1 MLLLVPGISNLRN
14 RNERNLNLEIMTYN
28 IRYASDQAD
37 IHNWNIRRDGI
48 LKSFSGIDIAGLQ
61 EVLPVQIE
69 YLRSNL
75 PDYGLIYRSREKDPD
90 EGEGVPLFYRKD
102 KFLLLDSGIFWLSDT
117 PEIPGS
123 NTWEAA
129 CNRIATW
136 GKFENKSGNQEFFVF
151 NTHLDHISQYARE
164 KSVHLILKRISELAS
179 EYPVILMGDF
189 NVEDDNT
196 VYQMIRG
203 NQLTDTYR
211 DIHHQADST
220 DLTFHG
226 WRNVIGLTRI
236 DYIFV
241 SGHFITRSSEV
252 IRRKI
257 NGQFPSDHLPVVSK
271 IEF

>member
-14 RNERNLNLEIMTYN
+14 RNEKNLNLEIMTYN
-28 IRYASDQAD
+28 IRYASDQPD
-37 IHNWNIRRDGI
+37 VHNWNIRRDGI

-61 EVLPVQIE
+61 EVLPVQVE

-75 PDYGLIYRSREKDPD
+75 PDYGLIYRSREKEPD

-136 GKFENKSGNQEFFVF
+136 GKFENISDNQKFFVF
-151 NTHLDHISQYARE
+151 NTHLDHVSQYARE

-196 VYQMIRG
+196 VYQMILG
-203 NQLTDTYR
+203 NKLTDTYR

-226 WRNVIGLTRI
+226 WRDVLGLTRI